1 MRTWLDSAFGRTGAK
16 APSTARV
23 FTVPS
28 GCPFLTS
35 VARAILS
42 GELPAAGGRPPSR
55 LELPDVTLLLP
66 THRAAR
72 AMQEAFLV
80 ASGGRA
86 MLLPRIRPISEG
98 EEELT
103 LLSGLASDTALGPE
117 EFELPPAVSE
127 IERRIALTMLVSR
140 WSQGKRRAGAHLAG
154 DMAIFAGAAG
164 DTPAKAANLA
174 ADLCRLMDMVET
186 EGVDFSG
193 LAELVPEEFSE
204 HWQQTIEF
212 LKIVTEAWPAHL
224 AERGLLSPVG
234 RRSRAILAEAR
245 RLTEAPPKGPVIVA
259 GVTGS
264 VPATVELM
272 RAVTRLANGAL
283 VLPGLDPHL
292 DEESWQRIVPAD
304 PSELGHPEHPQFGL
318 KKLLDSLD
326 LERTDVR
333 ALAANAA
340 SAAGSGRAEL
350 ITEAMRPSDTTAKWY
365 GYTKRADRAKLRAA
379 LEGVSLIEAPSAQD
393 EAEVVALVLR
403 EAAETPGHTAALIS
417 PDRLLA
423 RRVAIRLEAWGI
435 RVDDSAGR
443 PFTKTVPGT
452 FLDLTIAAI
461 AQGFAPADVMA
472 LLKHPL
478 TRLGLGPFEVRR
490 AARALEIAAFRDV
503 YLGQGV
509 GGIKAALAR
518 AGQDVATGVR
528 RQTAVR
534 RLRPDDWKGAEDLVE
549 RLEAAF
555 APLLA
560 VFAAGNAQP
569 LGAIADAH
577 VKTAEALSRLPEPE
591 ADEDASPLW
600 REEAGTA
607 AAAFFTGLADP
618 DLPALEVPAA
628 DYADLYRSLIAKENV
643 RPRVAVHPRL
653 FIWGPFEARL
663 QQTDVVVLG
672 GLNDGTWPEAGE
684 PGPWLNRPMRTALGL
699 PSPEEKIGFAAHD
712 FTSFLGADRVYLTR
726 AQKIDGVP
734 TVPSRWLMRLQ
745 ALLSGLGLADQLRR
759 QQPWL
764 GWARARDRIGT
775 RVRIAAPEPRPPLA
789 LRPRRLSVT
798 RIETW
803 LSNPYA
809 IFADSI
815 LRLEKL
821 PPLGADPDAALKGSI
836 VHEIMSR
843 FAKAAPTA
851 LPADAAD
858 ELAAIAHDV
867 LDRYGDNP
875 RVVAFWLP
883 RFLRFAQWFAETE
896 PQRRRGIT
904 NVAPEV
910 EGKLA
915 LAVPGGPF
923 ALTARADRID
933 VGEDG
938 IVITDYKTG
947 TPPTDNR
954 IRQGLAPQLPLEA
967 AIARGEAGF
976 AHIAEHRVSAL
987 RYIKAS
993 GGEPAGEERT
1003 VEVDDI
1009 AALADTALE
1018 RLGALVA
1025 QFDDEATPYKA
1036 LRRAEFA
1043 QLYKYDDYAHLARVA
1058 EWAVTE
1064 EEDLP

>member
-1 MRTWLDSAFGRTGAK
+1 VRTWLDQALGRTGVK
-16 APSTARV
+16 APDSARV
-23 FTVPS
+23 FTVPP
-28 GCPFLTS
+28 GRPFLTS
-35 VARAILS
+35 LARAILS
-42 GELPAAGGRPPSR
+42 GNLPAPSGRAPSP

-66 THRAAR
+66 TRRAAR

-103 LLSGLASDTALGPE
+103 LLSSLAGDVALQAE
-117 EFELPPAVSE
+117 ELELPPAVSE
-127 IERRIALTMLVSR
+127 IERRIALTLLVSR
-140 WSQGKRRAGAHLAG
+140 WSQSKRPAAAHAAG
-154 DMAIFAGAAG
+154 DIATFAGKAG

-186 EGVDFSG
+186 EAVDFAG

-212 LKIVTEAWPAHL
+212 LKIITEAWPAHL

-234 RRSRAILAEAR
+234 RRNRAILAEAQ
-245 RLTEAPPKGPVIVA
+245 RLAGTPPKGPVIVA

-264 VPATVELM
+264 IPATVELM
-272 RAVTRLANGAL
+272 RAVARLPKGAI
-283 VLPGLDPHL
+283 VLPGLDPNL
-292 DEESWQRIVPAD
+292 DDESWQTIVPD
-304 PSELGHPEHPQFGL
+304 HPEHPQFGL

-326 LERTDVR
+326 LGRGDVR
-333 ALAANAA
+333 VLAADEA
-340 SAAGSGRAEL
+340 SAAGQGRSEL
-350 ITEAMRPSDTTAKWY
+350 MAEAMRPSGTTAKWY
-365 GYTKRADRAKLRAA
+365 GYTRTADKAKLRAA

-393 EAEVVALVLR
+393 EAEVVALILR
-403 EAAETPGHTAALIS
+403 EAAETPGRTAALIS

-443 PFTKTVPGT
+443 PFAKTVPGT

-461 AQGFAPADVMA
+461 AQGFTPADVMA

-478 TRLGLGPFEVRR
+478 TRLGLDPFGVRR

-503 YLGQGV
+503 YLGQGI
-509 GGIKAALAR
+509 GGIRAALER
-518 AGQDVATGVR
+518 AEQDVITGTR
-528 RQTAVR
+528 REAAVK
-534 RLRPDDWKGAEDLVE
+534 RLRDDDWKGAPDLVE
-549 RLEAAF
+549 RFEAAF

-560 VFAAGNAQP
+560 VFASGKPEP

-577 VKTAEALSRLPEPE
+577 MKTAEALARLPEPE
-591 ADEDASPLW
+591 ADADGSPLW

-607 AAAFFTGLADP
+607 AASFFTGLADP
-618 DLPALEVPAA
+618 ELPTLEVPAA
-628 DYADLYRSLIAKENV
+628 DYADLYRSLIAGENV

-684 PGPWLNRPMRTALGL
+684 PGPWLNRPMRAALGL
-699 PSPEEKIGFAAHD
+699 PSPEEKIGYAAHD
-712 FTSFLGADRVYLTR
+712 FTSFLGAERVYLTR

-745 ALLSGLGLADQLRR
+745 ALLAGLGLTDQLRP

-764 GWARARDRIGT
+764 GWARARDRIET
-775 RVRIAAPEPRPPLA
+775 RVRISAPEPRPPLE
-789 LRPRRLSVT
+789 LRPRRMSVT

-809 IFADSI
+809 IFADRI
-815 LRLEKL
+815 LRLEKM

-843 FAKAAPTA
+843 FAKASPTA
-851 LPADAAD
+851 LPPDAAG
-858 ELAAIAHDV
+858 ELAVIARDV
-867 LDRYGDNP
+867 LGHYGDNP
-875 RVVAFWLP
+875 RVAAFWLP
-883 RFLRFAQWFAETE
+883 RFLRFAEWFAETE
-896 PQRRRGIT
+896 RERRRGT
-904 NVAPEV
+904 TSVAAEV

-915 LAVPGGPF
+915 LAGPGGPF
-923 ALTARADRID
+923 TLTARADRID
-933 VGEDG
+933 VGDG
-938 IVITDYKTG
+938 SIVITDYKTG
-947 TPPTDNR
+947 TPPTDNK
-954 IRQGLAPQLPLEA
+954 IKLGLAPQLPLEA

-976 AHIAEHRVSAL
+976 TGIEERRVTAL

-1003 VEVDDI
+1003 VDVADI
-1009 AALADTALE
+1009 AGLADTALE
-1018 RLGALVA
+1018 RLGQLLA
-1025 QFDDEATPYKA
+1025 QFDNEATPYRA
-1036 LRRAEFA
+1036 LRRAGFT
-1043 QLYKYDDYAHLARVA
+1043 YDYDDYAHLARVA
-1058 EWAVTE
+1058 EWAVAE
-1064 EEDLP
+1064 EEELP

>member
-1 MRTWLDSAFGRTGAK
+1 MRTWLEGAFGRAGAK
-16 APSTARV
+16 APDSARV
-23 FTVPS
+23 FTVPP
-28 GCPFLTS
+28 GRPFLTS

-42 GELPAAGGRPPSR
+42 GDLPSAGGHAPSA

-66 THRAAR
+66 TRRAAR

-86 MLLPRIRPISEG
+86 MLLPRIRPISED

-103 LLSGLASDTALGPE
+103 LLSGLAAETALGPE
-117 EFELPPAVSE
+117 ELELPPAVSE
-127 IERRIALTMLVSR
+127 IERRIALTMLVAK
-140 WSQGKRRAGAHLAG
+140 WSQSKRSARAHLAG

-204 HWQQTIEF
+204 HWQETIEF
-212 LKIVTEAWPAHL
+212 LKIITEAWPAHL

-234 RRSRAILAEAR
+234 RRNRAILAEAK

-264 VPATVELM
+264 IPATVELM
-272 RAVTRLANGAL
+272 RTVARLPTGAI
-283 VLPGLDPHL
+283 VLPGLDPNL
-292 DEESWQRIVPAD
+292 DEESWRTIVPA
-304 PSELGHPEHPQFGL
+304 HPEHPQFGL
-318 KKLLDSLD
+318 KKLLDRLE
-326 LERTDVR
+326 LERRDVR
-333 ALAANAA
+333 ALAGNEA
-340 SAAGSGRAEL
+340 SAAGEGRAEL
-350 ITEAMRPSDTTAKWY
+350 MAEAMRPSGTTAKWY
-365 GYTKRADRAKLRAA
+365 GYTKRADRAQLRTA
-379 LEGVSLIEAPSAQD
+379 LAGVSLIEAPSAQD
-393 EAEVVALVLR
+393 EAEVVALILR
-403 EAAETPGHTAALIS
+403 EAAETPARTAALIS

-443 PFTKTVPGT
+443 PFAKTVPGT

-461 AQGFAPADVMA
+461 AQGFAPADTMA

-478 TRLGLGPFEVRR
+478 TRLGLDPFGVRR
-490 AARALEIAAFRDV
+490 AARALEIAAFRDI
-503 YLGQGV
+503 YLGQGI
-509 GGIKAALAR
+509 GGLKGALRR
-518 AGQDVATGVR
+518 AEQDVAAGDR
-528 RQTAVR
+528 REAAVK
-534 RLRPDDWKGAEDLVE
+534 RLRPDDWKGAFDLVE

-560 VFAAGNAQP
+560 VFAAGKAQP
-569 LGAIADAH
+569 LGAIAHAH
-577 VKTAEALSRLPEPE
+577 VKAAEALARLPEAE
-591 ADEDASPLW
+591 ADDDGSPLW
-600 REEAGTA
+600 RDEAGTA
-607 AAAFFTGLADP
+607 AATFFTGLADP
-618 DLPALEVPAA
+618 KLPVLEVPAA

-643 RPRVAVHPRL
+643 RPRIAVHPRL

-663 QQTDVVVLG
+663 QQTDVVILG

-684 PGPWLNRPMRTALGL
+684 PGPWLNRPMRAALGL
-699 PSPEEKIGFAAHD
+699 PSPEEKIGYAAHD
-712 FTSFLGADRVYLTR
+712 FTSFLGAKRVYLTR

-734 TVPSRWLMRLQ
+734 TVPSRWLMRLE
-745 ALLSGLGLADQLRR
+745 ALLSGLGLADQLRP

-764 GWARARDRIGT
+764 GWARARDRIET
-775 RVRIAAPEPRPPLA
+775 RVRIAAPEPRPPLE

-798 RIETW
+798 RVETW
-803 LSNPYA
+803 LANPYA
-809 IFADSI
+809 IFANSI

-821 PPLGADPDAALKGSI
+821 PSLGADPDAALRGSI

-851 LPADAAD
+851 LPADAAG
-858 ELAAIAHDV
+858 ELAAIARDV
-867 LDRYGDNP
+867 LGHYGDNP
-875 RVVAFWLP
+875 RVAAFWLP

-896 PQRRRGIT
+896 PERRRG
-904 NVAPEV
+904 VASVAAEV
-910 EGKLA
+910 DGKLA
-915 LAVPGGPF
+915 LAGPGGPF
-923 ALTARADRID
+923 TLTARADRID
-933 VGEDG
+933 VGEG
-938 IVITDYKTG
+938 GMIITDYKTG
-947 TPPTDNR
+947 TPPTDSR

-976 AHIAEHRVSAL
+976 TGIPERRVAAL

-1018 RLGALVA
+1018 RLGRLVA

-1036 LRRAEFA
+1036 LRRAGFS
-1043 QLYKYDDYAHLARVA
+1043 YDYDDYAHLARVA
-1058 EWAVTE
+1058 EWAVP
-1064 EEDLP
+1064 EEDELP